1 MSKGFIK
8 IPRKIFSSDMWNEK
22 RVFSRY
28 EALTDL
34 YQTADYNSRS
44 LTVSFRTLAD
54 RWRWC
59 LAKVQRFIKSLSDEG
74 YISVS
79 KCDGVTVF
87 TICDTPSDTPNDTPN
102 DTPKSPSTKDLR
114 GVGDTPNDTPSD
126 TPTDTLSHA
135 YKNDNI
141 ISCLNEELKEDIT
154 PLYSPKGETKYDWS
168 IVSEDFRPIVEQ
180 WLVYKKEK
188 KQTYKSS
195 GFKTFCK
202 RLIELSNGNK
212 ETARLIVEQ
221 SMANNYSGI
230 FELKTNY
237 GNSRPNY
244 QNNGHPSD
252 DQMVGIALDVI
263 EEFKAKR
270 RNGG

>member
-1 MSKGFIK
+1 
-8 IPRKIFSSDMWNEK
+8 MWNEK

-74 YISVS
+74 YIKIS
-79 KCDGVTVF
+79 KGEGVTIF
-87 TICDTPSDTPNDTPN
+87 TICDTPSDTLN
-102 DTPKSPSTKDLR
+102 
-114 GVGDTPNDTPSD
+114 DTPNDTPSD
-126 TPTDTLSHA
+126 TPTDTLSRA

-141 ISCLNEELKEDIT
+141 ISCLNEELKEDIP
-154 PLYSPKGETKYDWS
+154 PLYSPQGETKKTSKFVKPTIEEIEAYCQQKGYKLDAEYFFNFYESKGWKVGNTPMKS
-168 IVSEDFRPIVEQ
+168 WKSAIVT
-180 WLVYKKEK
+180 W
-188 KQTYKSS
+188 T
-195 GFKTFCK
+195 K
-202 RLIELSNGNK
+202 R
-212 ETARLIVEQ
+212 
-221 SMANNYSGI
+221 NNN
-230 FELKTNY
+230 NY

-252 DQMVGIALDVI
+252 NEMVGIALDVI

-270 RNGG
+270 RNSG

>member
-74 YISVS
+74 YIKIS
-79 KCDGVTVF
+79 KGDGLTIF
-87 TICDTPSDTPNDTPN
+87 TICDTPSDTLSDTPN

-126 TPTDTLSHA
+126 TPTDTLSRA

-141 ISCLNEELKEDIT
+141 ISCLNEELKEDI
-154 PLYSPKGETKYDWS
+154 PPLLYSPQGETKKTSKFVKPTIEEIEAYCQQKGYKLDAEYFFNFYESKGWKVGNTPMKS
-168 IVSEDFRPIVEQ
+168 WKSAIVT
-180 WLVYKKEK
+180 W
-188 KQTYKSS
+188 T
-195 GFKTFCK
+195 K
-202 RLIELSNGNK
+202 R
-212 ETARLIVEQ
+212 
-221 SMANNYSGI
+221 NN
-230 FELKTNY
+230 NY
-237 GNSRPNY
+237 GNSRTKY
-244 QNNGHPSD
+244 QNDGHPSD
-252 DQMVGIALDVI
+252 NEMVGIALDVI

-270 RNGG
+270 RNSG